1 MTTEQAEAFAQ
12 LRTLAAASRLRVR
25 PDAEGWPVIPGRLG
39 QIEWYCNG
47 QDCHGCP
54 LPGEPA
60 LAVSTD
66 RPRLFPK
73 LWAIPGV
80 RRWQTGDREM
90 RAVFPP
96 EALEQ
101 VAGLIRAR
109 RRRIQ
114 SPAQTQNLAKGPRSA
129 VSRPQDRADAGA
141 PALDT
146 SAGPEASAIP
156 KITPISGVKQKEP
169 LMLLE
174 RTMVEPGD
182 DVSPDA
188 REDPP
193 LFGGAVR
200 CGSPAGRRRAVRH
213 GRPLI
218 G

>member
-12 LRTLAAASRLRVR
+12 LRTLAAAFRLRVR

-60 LAVSTD
+60 LAVYTNH
-66 RPRLFPK
+66 PRLCQK

-101 VAGLIRAR
+101 VAGVIRAR
-109 RRRIQ
+109 RRRTL
-114 SPAQTQNLAKGPRSA
+114 SPERARSLGAQTAYRA
-129 VSRPQDRADAGA
+129 TSRLQDRAEAGTL
-141 PALDT
+141 ALDI
-146 SAGPEASAIP
+146 SAGPESSMWPRI
-156 KITPISGVKQKEP
+156 
-169 LMLLE
+169 L
-174 RTMVEPGD
+174 
-182 DVSPDA
+182 
-188 REDPP
+188 RET
-193 LFGGAVR
+193 G
-200 CGSPAGRRRAVRH
+200 
-213 GRPLI
+213 
-218 G
+218 